1 MHCAQVRI
9 IAKQLSQ
16 LDASPKQKK
25 KTQTIHVQMFIAIFD
40 KFLRAVIVGAI
51 LIDQKDWRRVVM
63 HSRRASRRDV
73 TF

>member
-51 LIDQKDWRRVVM
+51 LIDQKD
-63 HSRRASRRDV
+63 
-73 TF
+73 